1 MKKNNAL
8 MRASGILLVLTL
20 GTSCFVGGTFAKYVS
35 EDQGD
40 DTARVAKWGVTV
52 AVENAVEDLF
62 EKNYDK
68 HYTGSTLGGDT
79 VISSTE
85 MDVFAPGTEGTLG
98 TTSITGTPEV
108 TVKVDTDATVTVEN
122 WNIDVGS
129 GDEFYCPLIFT
140 VTNGEGQEAMVSGIT
155 CDSAESLKSA
165 LENEIEKAYS
175 KEFAAGT
182 TLDNEFD
189 QFTISWEWP
198 YVGNGVD
205 NTYGSNNWA
214 SQSGQTDEK
223 DTALGNKAAAESED
237 NAPKITVD
245 LKTTVTQI
253 D

>member
-20 GTSCFVGGTFAKYVS
+20 GTSCFVGGTFAKYVT
-35 EDQGD
+35 ENQGA
-40 DTARVAKWGVTV
+40 DTARVAKWGVEV
-52 AVENAVEDLF
+52 SVKGVEDLF
-62 EKNYDK
+62 KSSYDK
-68 HYTGSTLGGDT
+68 DYTSAILNGDT
-79 VISSTE
+79 VVSNTS
-85 MDVFAPGTEGTLG
+85 MDVFAPGTKGTLG
-98 TTSITGTPEV
+98 ETSITGTPEV
-108 TVKVDTDATVTVEN
+108 TVKVDTEATVTVEN
-122 WNIDVGS
+122 WNINVGS

-140 VTNGEGQEAMVSGIT
+140 VTDGAGNPTTVSGIN
-155 CDSAESLKSA
+155 CDSAEALKSA

-198 YVGNGVD
+198 YVGDGED
-205 NTYGSNNWA
+205 NTYGSSNWA

-223 DTALGNKAAAESED
+223 DTALGNKAAEGSESD
-237 NAPKITVD
+237 APKITVD